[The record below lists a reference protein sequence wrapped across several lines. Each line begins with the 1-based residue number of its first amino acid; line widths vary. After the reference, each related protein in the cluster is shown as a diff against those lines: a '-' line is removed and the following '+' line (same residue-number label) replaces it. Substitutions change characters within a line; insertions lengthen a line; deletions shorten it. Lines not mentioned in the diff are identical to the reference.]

1 MSSFADRLRQSM
13 RNAPHLPEPGR
24 GASSYVA
31 KELGVSNEAVR
42 KWVEGETQPRAHYV
56 RDLADLLKV
65 DYVWLSI
72 GELDDSAKMLRNAVG
87 IKAPHVLAFFAW
99 SAMKNMVVA
108 WDEKTRGR
116 WLIVKE
122 GLAYQVN
129 LTPVTL
135 ELNDDG
141 ITSSGTFFGEQH
153 KDCHQ
158 ILAIQHVQNGC
169 HFDFIYIQDVEGKNK
184 VTFRNGKIYL
194 NDEVQEVPVNEKF
207 QEPTLK
213 EMRHKIKYELGQKE
227 NPVKQGVL
235 R

>member
-1 MSSFADRLRQSM
+1 M

-31 KELGVSNEAVR
+31 KKLGVSNEAVR

-56 RDLADLLKV
+56 RNLADLLKV

-108 WDEKTRGR
+108 WDEKTRGK
-116 WLIVKE
+116 WIIVKE
-122 GLAYQVN
+122 GLAYQIN

-135 ELNDDG
+135 ELNEDG
-141 ITSSGTFFGEQH
+141 TSAYGVFHGEQH
-153 KDCHQ
+153 HECHQ
-158 ILAIQHVQNGC
+158 ILAIQHAQNGC
-169 HFDFIYIQDVEGKNK
+169 HFDFIYIPGIEGKTE
-184 VTFRNGKIYL
+184 VSFRNGKIFI
-194 NDEVQEVPVNEKF
+194 NDEVKDAAGNEKF

-213 EMRHKIKYELGQKE
+213 RMREKINYELAQAEWDFPASLKSS
-227 NPVKQGVL
+227 KA
-235 R
+235 RSA